1 MPLHVPSTVQALVT
15 HLPTAGPIPDHSP
28 WVQKEP
34 LGPHV
39 HRRGPAS
46 HQPQRPP
53 ALFPNTQA
61 GPRVRAA
68 GVLQSLGSP
77 CRRTLVLNV
86 CASGTVA
93 WGERGLV
100 WPLRGLLPREGLV

>member
-1 MPLHVPSTVQALVT
+1 MQGGAVRGGRVEHLMPLYVPSTLQALVT
-15 HLPTAGPIPDHSP
+15 HLPAAGPIPDHSP

-39 HRRGPAS
+39 HMRGPAS

-68 GVLQSLGSP
+68 GVLQS
-77 CRRTLVLNV
+77 
-86 CASGTVA
+86 
-93 WGERGLV
+93 WGPPAAGHLC
-100 WPLRGLLPREGLV
+100 